1 MLFLVGRFSSPLD
14 ACDRLRCSIVAL
26 SFGFPYLLCTNLPSH
41 KRFAF
46 KVKNYKK
53 TSRAT
58 SALDTSVVLE
68 SVLI

>member
-1 MLFLVGRFSSPLD
+1 MVSYTNSYKYLRILFSASGTFTPAKKQLYDKAVK
-14 ACDRLRCSIVAL
+14 AL
-26 SFGFPYLLCTNLPSH
+26 YSL
-41 KRFAF
+41 
-46 KVKNYKK
+46 KVKKYKK